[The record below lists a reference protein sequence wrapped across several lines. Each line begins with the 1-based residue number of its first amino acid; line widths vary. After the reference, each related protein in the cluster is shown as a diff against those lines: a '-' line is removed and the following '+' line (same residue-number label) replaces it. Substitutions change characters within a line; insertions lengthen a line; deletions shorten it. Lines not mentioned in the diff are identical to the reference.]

1 MDKTLSLG
9 VSRAIITPE
18 VGGNL
23 MGYSPDIISYEIH
36 DDLVADV
43 YYFKEGD
50 TQALFVSASVGVI
63 GESIAK
69 EIRLEIEKEY
79 GIPNECCMIH
89 ATHTHSAPI
98 LIHSPGW
105 GEPDFPY
112 INFVLRPRLL
122 KAVGE
127 AIKSAEPVTVA
138 TAKGE
143 SIIASNR
150 RELTLDNEIILG
162 QCPWGPFDPTMTL
175 ISFMN
180 GDNKIVATLVHYAMH
195 GTASGP
201 NHEVTRDWSGV
212 MVDTIEENIGGI
224 SSFINGAIGDVGPR
238 MPAGT
243 TKGGYVNGKFCANAS
258 YAVQIGSVAAQD
270 AMRIVKNMTG
280 YKEAHLSILPFD
292 YEMPLLPRIPLETA
306 KRELEKYAGNTVN
319 IAAGKAGYYKRVVD
333 SYESGFVEKQ
343 TLPKSGAVIKIG
355 DIAIVCTQFELFSEI
370 GMRISGASKLPY
382 TVVLSNVNGSGSYI
396 PSEGEICRGGYEV
409 EMFKT
414 GYIQPYTNSAD
425 FYIITE
431 SLARIEEIC
440 K

>member
-1 MDKTLSLG
+1 MANTFSLG
-9 VSRAIITPE
+9 VARAIITPE

-23 MGYSPDIISYEIH
+23 MGYSPDIVSYEIH

-43 YYFKEGD
+43 YYFKDGE
-50 TQALFVSASVGVI
+50 TQVLFVSASVGVI
-63 GESIAK
+63 SESICK
-69 EIRLEIEKEY
+69 DLRSNIEKEY
-79 GIPNECCMIH
+79 GSPCEHCLIH
-89 ATHTHSAPI
+89 STHTHSAPI
-98 LIHSPGW
+98 LLFSPGW

-112 INFVLRPRLL
+112 IENVLRPRLL
-122 KAVGE
+122 GAVGE
-127 AIKSAEPVTVA
+127 AIENAEPVTVA
-138 TAKGE
+138 VATGE
-143 SIIASNR
+143 SLVASNR
-150 RELTLDNEIILG
+150 REITLDNQVILG
-162 QCPWGPFDPTMTL
+162 QRPWGPFDPKMT
-175 ISFMN
+175 IMSFMN
-180 GDNKIVATLVHYAMH
+180 EKNRIVATLVHYTMH

-201 NHEVTRDWSGV
+201 NHEVTRDWSGI

-243 TKGGYVNGKFCANAS
+243 TKGGYVNGKFCAHAR

-270 AMRIVKNMTG
+270 AMRIAKNMTG
-280 YKEAHLSILPFD
+280 YKEAHVSVLPFN
-292 YEMPLLPRIPLETA
+292 YEMPLVPRLPLETA
-306 KRELEKYAGNTVN
+306 KRELEKYAGNRVN

-333 SYESGFVEKQ
+333 SYEAGFVEKE

-370 GMRISGASKLPY
+370 GMRIAGASKLPY

-396 PSEGEICRGGYEV
+396 PTEGEICRGGYEV

-414 GYIQPYTNSAD
+414 GFVQPYANNAD
-425 FYIITE
+425 FYIVTE